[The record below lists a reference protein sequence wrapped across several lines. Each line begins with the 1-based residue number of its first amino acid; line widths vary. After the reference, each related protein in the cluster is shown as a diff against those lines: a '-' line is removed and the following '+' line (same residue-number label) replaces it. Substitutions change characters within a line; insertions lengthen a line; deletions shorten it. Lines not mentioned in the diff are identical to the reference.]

1 MSEGQSERDR
11 SSQGA
16 VATSTTQTTGVSPH
30 TASPQEVTTVAMDA
44 ALFESSQAR
53 GAEEAVRAPDTTEN
67 SRQANGEEEEE
78 EDEEE
83 GEEEDDDDDEEE
95 EEEEEELE
103 ELEDEEEDE
112 EDDEE
117 EEDEEE
123 EESGHSETVIRKCVY
138 QDCTETTNLVAK
150 PRKPWMC
157 KKHRNKTYKDKYKKK
172 KSVQAMDDT
181 DERPTSATKQ
191 RLRCMTVHQTSRKA
205 SLLEQVLSQKRLS
218 LLRSP
223 EVVQFLQQQQR
234 LLSNQALAQRQQ
246 FPESP
251 M

>member
-16 VATSTTQTTGVSPH
+16 VATSTTTPTTGVSPH
-30 TASPQEVTTVAMDA
+30 SASPQEVTTVVIAA
-44 ALFESSQAR
+44 ALFESSQ
-53 GAEEAVRAPDTTEN
+53 
-67 SRQANGEEEEE
+67 
-78 EDEEE
+78 
-83 GEEEDDDDDEEE
+83 

-112 EDDEE
+112 EDDDDE

-191 RLRCMTVHQTSRKA
+191 RLRCMIVHQTSRKA